1 MHLYKSFFRLL
12 KRNMIGIIIYAC
24 IFVAMLILLFVIAR
38 VSSGSD
44 TEFSRTNHIS
54 YIDNDNS
61 ALSRGLIRYLS
72 VSNEMSDFS
81 GKSESSILDI
91 VFFGISEYHMTID
104 KGFADGINRG
114 EDIRIPYKTSFDM
127 SGVVFGING
136 AVNNYINAYR
146 DYKLLGASDEEAA
159 EKAVELLSDAS
170 SVKVITDD
178 TNPKAS
184 SDEIVISQINQFF
197 CYLALGFLALGVGH
211 TIIAS
216 NDVEVG
222 KRIDASPVTRRKI
235 SLVNTAGLIT
245 AGVAIWLLF
254 IIINIV
260 FGSTTKVFT
269 EYWWVIM
276 INSFLTMLV
285 CCSIA
290 SLITSFGINSN
301 TLSMITNIVSLSM
314 SFLCGV
320 FVPQWLLGDG
330 VLTVARFLP
339 FYWSVYANNMTYAS
353 SGVSFDMHEL
363 MVCFGIQILYAAALA
378 LVAAFVKNSRLS
390 RV

>member
-12 KRNMIGIIIYAC
+12 RRNATGIVIYAC
-24 IFVAMLILLFVIAR
+24 IFVVMLVLLFFVAR
-38 VSSGSD
+38 INPQSD

-61 ALSRGLIRYLS
+61 ALSRGLIKYLS
-72 VSNEMSDFS
+72 LNNELSDFS
-81 GKSESSILDI
+81 DKSESSILDI

-104 KGFADGINRG
+104 KGFAEEINSG
-114 EDIRIPYKTSFDM
+114 KDSRISYKTNFEM

-136 AVNNYINAYR
+136 TVNNYINAYR
-146 DYKLLGASDEEAA
+146 DFKLLGASDEEAA
-159 EKAVELLSDAS
+159 KKATELLSDET
-170 SVKVITDD
+170 SVKVVTDD
-178 TNPKAS
+178 TKPKAS
-184 SDEIVISQINQFF
+184 SDEIVVSQINQFF
-197 CYLALGFLALGVGH
+197 SYLALGFLALGVGH
-211 TIIAS
+211 TIIAN
-216 NDVEVG
+216 NDIEVG

-235 SLVNTAGLIT
+235 SFANTAGLIT
-245 AGVAIWLLF
+245 AGVFIWLLF
-254 IIINIV
+254 IVINIV
-260 FGSTTKVFT
+260 FGAKTKVFT

-285 CCSIA
+285 CCAIA
-290 SLITSFGINSN
+290 SVITSFGINSN

-314 SFLCGV
+314 SFISGV

-339 FYWSVYANNMTYAS
+339 FYWSVYANNMTYAP
-353 SGVSFDMHEL
+353 SGVAFDMHEL

-378 LVAAFVKNSRLS
+378 LVAAFIKNSRLS

>member
-1 MHLYKSFFRLL
+1 
-12 KRNMIGIIIYAC
+12 
-24 IFVAMLILLFVIAR
+24 
-38 VSSGSD
+38 
-44 TEFSRTNHIS
+44 
-54 YIDNDNS
+54 
-61 ALSRGLIRYLS
+61 
-72 VSNEMSDFS
+72 
-81 GKSESSILDI
+81 
-91 VFFGISEYHMTID
+91 
-104 KGFADGINRG
+104 
-114 EDIRIPYKTSFDM
+114 M

-170 SVKVITDD
+170 SVKVVTDD

-197 CYLALGFLALGVGH
+197 CYLTLGFLALGVGH